1 MSIAISFSHALVTFA
16 LEYCSGAEKNE
27 DRSRDD
33 MAISFLL
40 TMGTVGDNW
49 GDECSVIKDKGEI
62 SYIDYEDDQ
71 SVCSYNPVEEGPI
84 IVSVPFAFVN
94 GKPRSVFVG
103 ETVADAITIKNTTDE
118 SVDLWA
124 VNIYASNPENSFTLS
139 LMEPPDPNADI
150 ESVQAFLE
158 SFSLEDRMIHA
169 DDTLTIWLSCKP
181 KEIGL
186 HTTIVHFDLGNE
198 RIERVSFLLA
208 DDKISQ
214 SLVPRKPYSRDRRRR
229 QEAVD
234 SYIPGTRPTR
244 TRGRGFK
251 NFLLQYEI
259 PSKIKDELSRKE
271 IPSAVREGLK
281 RDTYVPYF
289 MTLLN
294 MEEIQLEEDM
304 RAYDMEL
311 VTMKR
316 KGHNFLSLEVPGLA
330 ERRPSL
336 VHGDYILV
344 KMPFGH
350 TNDSVSAYQ
359 GYIHHVE
366 ADEVYLKFAPEF
378 HINHRDG
385 NQYNVQFTYNRINM
399 RRFYQA
405 VDAADSLAKEFLFP
419 YEFSERRYINTTP
432 LVPLTQNIN
441 EEQIRCVQMILGCKG
456 TPPYLV
462 HGPPGTGKTQTL
474 VEAILQLYM
483 TRKNARMLVCA
494 PSNSA
499 ADHILE
505 KLLNQEGVEIRDND
519 VFRLNASTRQYDE
532 IKPDILPYCF
542 FDEQIFRCP
551 PRNALVRYRIVVSTY
566 MSTSLLYAEDIKRG
580 HFSHIFLDEAGQAS
594 EPESIIPISNLCLRK
609 TVVVLAGDPMQLG
622 PVIYSKEA
630 EIYGLGKSYLERLFE
645 CEYYSTG
652 DENYVIKLLRNYRCH
667 PDILHLPSTLF
678 YGGEL
683 IACKDEKSLLM
694 DTADILKVL
703 PNKEFPVLFF
713 GIQGCDERE
722 GNNPSWFNR
731 IEVSKVVEIVRK
743 LTDGGNLTEENI
755 GIITPYRQ
763 QVLKIRKA
771 FDSLDMIDIK
781 VGSVEQFQGQE
792 RQVIIVSTVRS
803 TIKHNE
809 FDKTYCLG
817 FLSNPR
823 RFNVAVTRAI
833 SLLVIIGNPHIIN
846 QDVYWNKLL
855 WQCVDKDSY
864 QGCPLPER
872 QDLTDEVQL
881 CTNREGQS
889 SGFEEA
895 GQDQELQEPAVAP
908 ETEFSQPVVDEAE
921 WSDGWK

>member
-1 MSIAISFSHALVTFA
+1 
-16 LEYCSGAEKNE
+16 
-27 DRSRDD
+27 
-33 MAISFLL
+33 
-40 TMGTVGDNW
+40 MGTVGDNW